1 MCRQWRAVDIWSVR
15 LVVLLHSPRREHSV
29 IAVIGEVRFFVDVVK
44 FVFVIELLV
53 TFIVIKVLIV
63 IVIVVV

>member
-1 MCRQWRAVDIWSVR
+1 MDIWSVR

-44 FVFVIELLV
+44 FVIVIELLV
-53 TFIVIKVLIV
+53 TSIVVLIV
-63 IVIVVV
+63 VV